1 MYRSHFETLQIS
13 IARKID
19 LSLVISWNMKTE
31 YEKKRKKKNNSISM
45 LRFRSNRQSS
55 FQSTFSSSF
64 FFPPSLY
71 YIETSG
77 RHDHEYVIQTE
88 RSRVSS
94 RSTDFILLSS
104 PSFGSLIFSIER
116 EVTRKAKIGSDEA
129 SMKTIQAERR
139 FHSKVNFRLRSAKTD
154 RNRSS
159 KRAQPSFSNLQ
170 RTKRERE
177 RERNVRLTRK
187 LMNFQRRFVKLLS
200 TSSQ

>member
-1 MYRSHFETLQIS
+1 
-13 IARKID
+13 
-19 LSLVISWNMKTE
+19 
-31 YEKKRKKKNNSISM
+31 M

-55 FQSTFSSSF
+55 FQSTFSSFFF

-129 SMKTIQAERR
+129 SMKTIQAERSS